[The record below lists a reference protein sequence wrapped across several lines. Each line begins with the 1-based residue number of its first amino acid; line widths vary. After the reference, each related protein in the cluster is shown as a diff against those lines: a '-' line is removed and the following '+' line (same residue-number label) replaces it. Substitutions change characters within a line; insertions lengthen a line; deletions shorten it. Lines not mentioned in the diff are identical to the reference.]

1 MIEHINVVRFLFND
15 TFQFSFSSEDVWT
28 MFHSYCFDFSVW
40 EMYGALL
47 YGGKLIII
55 SKDSA
60 KDTAKFFEIIN
71 KEKVTVLNQ
80 TPGAFNNFIQ
90 EDAAYASGASSLRY
104 VIFGGEALKPI
115 ILKPFYEKHPGT
127 RLINMYG
134 ITETT
139 VHVTYKEIGIE
150 EIEKNISN
158 IGKAIPTLRTYIVDK
173 NLNLLPIGV
182 PGELCVSGAGV
193 GRGYI
198 NNDEYTQQKFIQNPF
213 HTGERLYRS
222 GDLARIGI
230 DGDIEYLGRID
241 NQVKIRGY
249 RIELGEI
256 ESELLKHPMI
266 RETVVVPR
274 ENLSGEKKLYA
285 YYVSEGKISHDELRE
300 EMKKHLPDYMIPALF
315 VHLAKMPLNKNGKI
329 DKDALPQKD
338 EAVDQIGY
346 VEARNSTEKMIADV
360 WSAVLELSRVGVTE
374 NFFDLGGDSLS
385 AIKVISK
392 LNEMNC
398 MITLVDLYN
407 NPTAEQLANTVLSES
422 EPESDKLLICLTK
435 NRRNCSV
442 SVICFP
448 YGGGTAI
455 SYKYLGD
462 AISGISENYSLFAVN
477 IPGHD
482 IGGSDKL
489 LSVEEVAQM
498 VYQEI
503 LNGIRGKIVLY
514 GHCVGNAMLV
524 ETARLL
530 EKENIDIEMII
541 FGAIFPPKLVRL
553 YGNYIDPWMLHSD
566 SKIISYLNSLG
577 LPKTSLDNEYASFI
591 IRAFRHDARSF
602 YRYFYKR
609 SVQKPPLIKAPC
621 LCVVGE
627 NDEITKEYLKKYR
640 KWNTCCTDIKL
651 FVLPNADHYF
661 INSHAKELAEIINC
675 EMKKISY
682 LT

>member
-300 EMKKHLPDYMIPALF
+300 EMKKHLPDYMIPTLF
-315 VHLAKMPLNKNGKI
+315 VHLEKMPLNKIGK
-329 DKDALPQKD
+329 
-338 EAVDQIGY
+338 
-346 VEARNSTEKMIADV
+346 STKMP
-360 WSAVLELSRVGVTE
+360 
-374 NFFDLGGDSLS
+374 SLKKMKQL
-385 AIKVISK
+385 IK
-392 LNEMNC
+392 
-398 MITLVDLYN
+398 LVMWK
-407 NPTAEQLANTVLSES
+407 Q
-422 EPESDKLLICLTK
+422 
-435 NRRNCSV
+435 
-442 SVICFP
+442 
-448 YGGGTAI
+448 
-455 SYKYLGD
+455 
-462 AISGISENYSLFAVN
+462 
-477 IPGHD
+477 
-482 IGGSDKL
+482 
-489 LSVEEVAQM
+489 
-498 VYQEI
+498 
-503 LNGIRGKIVLY
+503 
-514 GHCVGNAMLV
+514 
-524 ETARLL
+524 ETAR
-530 EKENIDIEMII
+530 
-541 FGAIFPPKLVRL
+541 
-553 YGNYIDPWMLHSD
+553 
-566 SKIISYLNSLG
+566 
-577 LPKTSLDNEYASFI
+577 
-591 IRAFRHDARSF
+591 
-602 YRYFYKR
+602 
-609 SVQKPPLIKAPC
+609 
-621 LCVVGE
+621 
-627 NDEITKEYLKKYR
+627 KK
-640 KWNTCCTDIKL
+640 
-651 FVLPNADHYF
+651 
-661 INSHAKELAEIINC
+661 
-675 EMKKISY
+675 
-682 LT
+682 